1 MSSRINHHEQIDD
14 DFITIDIDYF
24 INNFEEIE
32 NNGGYR
38 IFRNKETK
46 EEFIFINY
54 INKNAEKDE
63 DRYVKNF
70 LKESSK
76 KDKHI
81 STNTASRAK
90 YLSANTIEPSYI
102 HTPQYNEL
110 SLPLKQQ
117 LQQPRQPHLPSQL
130 QQRHLQQLQQLQQRP
145 LSMTINSP
153 ANGIMPQR
161 VSSAP
166 GNINIQPQNVQ
177 QPQNVPEPQRVS
189 SRQNVPEPQ
198 RVSSRQ
204 NVQQPQRVSSR
215 QNVPE
220 PQRVSS
226 RQIVQQPQRVSSR
239 QIFQQPQR
247 VSSRQNVP
255 EPQRVSS
262 RQNVPEPQR
271 VSSRQNVPEPQRVS
285 SRQNVQ
291 QPQRVSSRQNV
302 PEPQRV
308 SSRQIVQQPQRVS
321 SRQNIQQPQR
331 VSSRQ
336 IEPRGS
342 IYIDTLPDTEDNGQQ
357 LNPNN
362 RMRLIQQGPEIPSK
376 YRAHNPHPSIK
387 SKKMKFDEKY
397 SKLLIKNRRTFSRPL
412 RVNQY
417 VNPEYLDKFV
427 PEETFSQNIL
437 NNVSAKKQ
445 LPSINLQGLSLSTNN
460 RKFVERLQKDAYLKD
475 INKINDVPT
484 LSNFHYM
491 PHVPHPVPPSVP
503 PPLSVSVPPM
513 TPLSQHINLPRLHSV
528 PPINVARSAPS
539 ILQQPLNNPILP
551 QQPLNNH
558 ILPQQPLN
566 NHIRVARSAPSVLQQ
581 GPFVQLPIGPLP
593 LYDHPINKEQVLN
606 ILKSP
611 IDVHGLLMN
620 DKINQGLQRMGIQD
634 RVGINQQYNPQ
645 IRRVAAEIKEQCVI
659 SGGNIRNK
667 TKRYFYKLLNNS
679 KTIYVN
685 YNDHLYVKLKNYL
698 LSVKKL
704 QDYIYSKNVSKD

>member
-81 STNTASRAK
+81 STNATNRAK

-166 GNINIQPQNVQ
+166 
-177 QPQNVPEPQRVS
+177 EPQRVS

-215 QNVPE
+215 QNV
-220 PQRVSS
+220 
-226 RQIVQQPQRVSSR
+226 QQ
-239 QIFQQPQR
+239 
-247 VSSRQNVP
+247 
-255 EPQRVSS
+255 
-262 RQNVPEPQR
+262 
-271 VSSRQNVPEPQRVS
+271 PQRVS

-291 QPQRVSSRQNV
+291 QPQRVSSRQI
-302 PEPQRV
+302 EPQ
-308 SSRQIVQQPQRVS
+308 
-321 SRQNIQQPQR
+321 
-331 VSSRQ
+331 
-336 IEPRGS
+336 GS

-376 YRAHNPHPSIK
+376 YRAPNPHPSIK

-437 NNVSAKKQ
+437 NNVSVKKQ

-491 PHVPHPVPPSVP
+491 PPVPHHVPHPVPHPVPPSVP
-503 PPLSVSVPPM
+503 HPLSVSVPPM
-513 TPLSQHINLPRLHSV
+513 TPLSQHINLPILHSV

-539 ILQQPLNNPILP
+539 ILQR
-551 QQPLNNH
+551 
-558 ILPQQPLN
+558 PLN

-679 KTIYVN
+679 KTTYVN

-704 QDYIYSKNVSKD
+704 QDYIYSKNVPKD

>member
-1 MSSRINHHEQIDD
+1 MSSRINHQEQIDD

-63 DRYVKNF
+63 DRYVKKF

-177 QPQNVPEPQRVS
+177 QPQIVPE
-189 SRQNVPEPQ
+189 
-198 RVSSRQ
+198 
-204 NVQQPQRVSSR
+204 PQRVSSR

-226 RQIVQQPQRVSSR
+226 RQIVQQPQNV
-239 QIFQQPQR
+239 QQPQR

-271 VSSRQNVPEPQRVS
+271 VSSRQIVQQP
-285 SRQNVQ
+285 QNVQQSQNIQ

-302 PEPQRV
+302 PEPKRV
-308 SSRQIVQQPQRVS
+308 SSRQIV
-321 SRQNIQQPQR
+321 QQPQR

-376 YRAHNPHPSIK
+376 YKAPNPHPSIK
-387 SKKMKFDEKY
+387 SKKMEFNEKY
-397 SKLLIKNRRTFSRPL
+397 SKLLIKNRRTFSQPL

-417 VNPEYLDKFV
+417 VNPGYLDKFV

-484 LSNFHYM
+484 LSNLYYT
-491 PHVPHPVPPSVP
+491 PHVPPPVK
-503 PPLSVSVPPM
+503 
-513 TPLSQHINLPRLHSV
+513 
-528 PPINVARSAPS
+528 VARSAPS
-539 ILQQPLNNPILP
+539 ILQQPLNNTILPQQPLNNPILPQRPLNNPILPQLPLNNPILP

-558 ILPQQPLN
+558 ILSQRPLN
-566 NHIRVARSAPSVLQQ
+566 NPIRVARSAPSVLQQ
-581 GPFVQLPIGPLP
+581 GSLPIGPLP
-593 LYDHPINKEQVLN
+593 LHDHPINKEHVFN

-620 DKINQGLQRMGIQD
+620 DKINLGLQRMGIQD

-645 IRRVAAEIKEQCVI
+645 IRRIAAEIKEQCVI

-679 KTIYVN
+679 KTTYVN

-704 QDYIYSKNVSKD
+704 QDYIYSKNVPKD

>member
-1 MSSRINHHEQIDD
+1 MNSRINHQEQIDD

-63 DRYVKNF
+63 DRYVKKF

-76 KDKHI
+76 KDKYI

-166 GNINIQPQNVQ
+166 GNINIQPQNIQ
-177 QPQNVPEPQRVS
+177 QPQRVSSRQIVPEHQRVSSRQIVPEPQRVS

-204 NVQQPQRVSSR
+204 
-215 QNVPE
+215 
-220 PQRVSS
+220 
-226 RQIVQQPQRVSSR
+226 I
-239 QIFQQPQR
+239 
-247 VSSRQNVP
+247 VP

-271 VSSRQNVPEPQRVS
+271 VSSRQNVPE
-285 SRQNVQ
+285 
-291 QPQRVSSRQNV
+291 PQRVSSRQNV

-376 YRAHNPHPSIK
+376 YRAPNPHPSIK
-387 SKKMKFDEKY
+387 SKKMKFNEKY
-397 SKLLIKNRRTFSRPL
+397 SNARGKEVNRQIKELLKDTPTPFHQQLIKQHFISDRNNYVSKKTFP
-412 RVNQY
+412 
-417 VNPEYLDKFV
+417 
-427 PEETFSQNIL
+427 QNIPT
-437 NNVSAKKQ
+437 NIIAKNL
-445 LPSINLQGLSLSTNN
+445 LPSS
-460 RKFVERLQKDAYLKD
+460 DLKD

-484 LSNFHYM
+484 LSNFYYT
-491 PHVPHPVPPSVP
+491 PHLP
-503 PPLSVSVPPM
+503 PPVK
-513 TPLSQHINLPRLHSV
+513 
-528 PPINVARSAPS
+528 VARSAPS
-539 ILQQPLNNPILP
+539 ILQRPLNNPILPQQPLNNPILP
-551 QQPLNNH
+551 QQPLNNP

-566 NHIRVARSAPSVLQQ
+566 NPILPQQPLNNPILPQRPLNNPIRVARSAPSVLQQ
-581 GPFVQLPIGPLP
+581 GPLPIGPLP
-593 LYDHPINKEQVLN
+593 LHDHPINKEQVFN

-620 DKINQGLQRMGIQD
+620 DKINLGLQRMGIQD
-634 RVGINQQYNPQ
+634 RVGINQQYNPP

-679 KTIYVN
+679 KTTYVN
-685 YNDHLYVKLKNYL
+685 YNDHLYVKSKNYL

-704 QDYIYSKNVSKD
+704 QDYIYSKNVPKD

>member
-204 NVQQPQRVSSR
+204 NVS
-215 QNVPE
+215 
-220 PQRVSS
+220 
-226 RQIVQQPQRVSSR
+226 
-239 QIFQQPQR
+239 
-247 VSSRQNVP
+247 

-262 RQNVPEPQR
+262 RQN
-271 VSSRQNVPEPQRVS
+271 
-285 SRQNVQ
+285 
-291 QPQRVSSRQNV
+291 
-302 PEPQRV
+302 
-308 SSRQIVQQPQRVS
+308 VQQPQRVS

-336 IEPRGS
+336 TVPQPQRVSSRQIEPLGS

-376 YRAHNPHPSIK
+376 YRAPNPHPSIK
-387 SKKMKFDEKY
+387 SKKMKFNEKY
-397 SKLLIKNRRTFSRPL
+397 SKLLIKNRRTFSQPL

-539 ILQQPLNNPILP
+539 ILQQPLNNHILPQRPLNNPILP
-551 QQPLNNH
+551 QQPLNNP
-558 ILPQQPLN
+558 ILQQPLN
-566 NHIRVARSAPSVLQQ
+566 NPIRVARSAPSVLQQ

-679 KTIYVN
+679 KTTYVN
-685 YNDHLYVKLKNYL
+685 YNNHLYVKLKNYL

-704 QDYIYSKNVSKD
+704 QDYIYSKNVPKD

>member
-177 QPQNVPEPQRVS
+177 QP
-189 SRQNVPEPQ
+189 
-198 RVSSRQ
+198 
-204 NVQQPQRVSSR
+204 
-215 QNVPE
+215 
-220 PQRVSS
+220 
-226 RQIVQQPQRVSSR
+226 
-239 QIFQQPQR
+239 
-247 VSSRQNVP
+247 
-255 EPQRVSS
+255 
-262 RQNVPEPQR
+262 QNVPEPQR

-551 QQPLNNH
+551 QQPLNNPILPQQPLNNHILPQQPLNNPILPQQPLNNH